1 MKYCFAYIFIFF
13 TFLIEC
19 YAQSSLEAHIHGE
32 AKLNIVFE
40 GPELL
45 IELKSPSY
53 NLVGFE
59 HAPKTNN
66 QLELVENTISLLKNF
81 KNVADTSS
89 EANCKIADAS
99 VSTSM
104 RGIHEDEHHEDEHH
118 EDEHHEDE
126 HHEDEHHEDEHHEDE
141 HHEDE
146 HHEDEHQHSAKEIH
160 SEFSA
165 TYSLICNKPENL
177 KSIQLELFST
187 FELMEEIAV
196 QMIIQGKQGFAE
208 LNPDNPNLKL

>member
-1 MKYCFAYIFIFF
+1 MKYYFAYTFIMFS
-13 TFLIEC
+13 FLFEV
-19 YAQSSLEAHIHGE
+19 YAQGSLDAHVHGKAE
-32 AKLNIVFE
+32 LNIVFE
-40 GPELL
+40 SRELL
-45 IELKSPSY
+45 MELESPSF

-59 HAPKTNN
+59 HEPKSLD
-66 QLELVENTISLLKNF
+66 QHKLVENTIESLKDFRRIASISPEADCKLI
-81 KNVADTSS
+81 DTS
-89 EANCKIADAS
+89 I
-99 VSTSM
+99 STTM
-104 RGIHEDEHHEDEHH
+104 KGLGDGHK
-118 EDEHHEDE
+118 
-126 HHEDEHHEDEHHEDE
+126 EHHEDEHHEDE

-165 TYSLICNKPENL
+165 TYSLRCDKPENL
-177 KSIQLELFST
+177 KSIQLEIFST

>member
-1 MKYCFAYIFIFF
+1 MKYCFAYIFVLFA
-13 TFLIEC
+13 FLIEC

-32 AKLNIVFE
+32 AKLNIVLE

-59 HAPKTNN
+59 HAPKTKN
-66 QLELVENTISLLKNF
+66 QLELVENTIELLKKF

-89 EANCKIADAS
+89 GANCKIADAS

-126 HHEDEHHEDEHHEDE
+126 H
-141 HHEDE
+141 
-146 HHEDEHQHSAKEIH
+146 QHSEKKIH
-160 SEFSA
+160 SEFFA
-165 TYSLICNKPENL
+165 TYFLTCTRPENL
-177 KSIQLELFST
+177 KSIELNLFST
-187 FELMEEIAV
+187 FGLMEEVDV
-196 QMIIQGKQGFAE
+196 QLISQGRQDFAE
-208 LNPDNPNLKL
+208 LNSENPNLNL

>member
-1 MKYCFAYIFIFF
+1 MKYFF
-13 TFLIEC
+13 SYTFCVFYFLFEC
-19 YAQSSLEAHIHGE
+19 YAQSSLDAHVHGE
-32 AKLNIVFE
+32 AELNIVFE
-40 GPELL
+40 GQKLLVEL
-45 IELKSPSY
+45 ESPSF

-59 HAPKTNN
+59 HEPKT
-66 QLELVENTISLLKNF
+66 LEQKNLVKKTIELLENF
-81 KNVADTSS
+81 KSVANLSEEASCNIIDT
-89 EANCKIADAS
+89 K

-104 RGIHEDEHHEDEHH
+104 KGVEEGLG
-118 EDEHHEDE
+118 
-126 HHEDEHHEDEHHEDE
+126 EHHEDEHHEDE

>member
-59 HAPKTNN
+59 HAPKTKN

-89 EANCKIADAS
+89 EANCQIADAS

-104 RGIHEDEHHEDEHH
+104 RGI
-118 EDEHHEDE
+118 
-126 HHEDEHHEDEHHEDE
+126 
-141 HHEDE
+141 HEDE

>member
-59 HAPKTNN
+59 HAPKTKN

-126 HHEDEHHEDEHHEDE
+126 H
-141 HHEDE
+141 
-146 HHEDEHQHSAKEIH
+146 QHSAKEIH

-165 TYSLICNKPENL
+165 TYSLRCDKPENL

>member
-1 MKYCFAYIFIFF
+1 MKYYFVYTLLMFN
-13 TFLIEC
+13 FLFEV
-19 YAQSSLEAHIHGE
+19 YAQGSLDAHVHGE
-32 AKLNIVFE
+32 AELNIVFE
-40 GPELL
+40 GRELL
-45 IELKSPSY
+45 MELESPSF

-59 HAPKTNN
+59 HEPQSLDQQK
-66 QLELVENTISLLKNF
+66 LVENTIEKLNNF
-81 KNVADTSS
+81 RQIASISPEADCKLI
-89 EANCKIADAS
+89 EASI
-99 VSTSM
+99 STTMKGLSDG
-104 RGIHEDEHHEDEHH
+104 RK
-118 EDEHHEDE
+118 
-126 HHEDEHHEDEHHEDE
+126 E

-165 TYSLICNKPENL
+165 TYSLRCDKPENL
-177 KSIQLELFST
+177 KSIQLEIFST

>member
-59 HAPKTNN
+59 HAPKTKN

-104 RGIHEDEHHEDEHH
+104 RGI
-118 EDEHHEDE
+118 
-126 HHEDEHHEDEHHEDE
+126 HEDEHHEDE

>member
-81 KNVADTSS
+81 KNVANTSS

-104 RGIHEDEHHEDEHH
+104 RGI
-118 EDEHHEDE
+118 
-126 HHEDEHHEDEHHEDE
+126 HEDE

>member
-59 HAPKTNN
+59 HAPKTKN

-81 KNVADTSS
+81 KNVADTST

-126 HHEDEHHEDEHHEDE
+126 H
-141 HHEDE
+141 
-146 HHEDEHQHSAKEIH
+146 QHSAKEIH

-165 TYSLICNKPENL
+165 TYSLRCDKPENL

>member
-1 MKYCFAYIFIFF
+1 MQFSCVCYRQHESFTTMKYCFAYLFIFF

-104 RGIHEDEHHEDEHH
+104 RGIHEDEHHEDEH
-118 EDEHHEDE
+118 
-126 HHEDEHHEDEHHEDE
+126 
-141 HHEDE
+141 
-146 HHEDEHQHSAKEIH
+146 QHSAKEIH

>member
-1 MKYCFAYIFIFF
+1 MKYSFAYIFIFF

-59 HAPKTNN
+59 HAPKTKN
-66 QLELVENTISLLKNF
+66 QLELLENTISLLKNF
-81 KNVADTSS
+81 KNVADTST

-104 RGIHEDEHHEDEHH
+104 RGI
-118 EDEHHEDE
+118 
-126 HHEDEHHEDEHHEDE
+126 HEDEHHEDE

-177 KSIQLELFST
+177 KSIQLEIFST

-208 LNPDNPNLKL
+208 LNPGNPNLKL

>member
-1 MKYCFAYIFIFF
+1 
-13 TFLIEC
+13 LD
-19 YAQSSLEAHIHGE
+19 AHVHGE
-32 AKLNIVFE
+32 AELNIVFE
-40 GPELL
+40 GRELL
-45 IELKSPSY
+45 MELESPSF

-59 HAPKTNN
+59 HEPKSLD
-66 QLELVENTISLLKNF
+66 QQKLVENTIESLKDF
-81 KNVADTSS
+81 RQIASISPEAD
-89 EANCKIADAS
+89 CKLIDAS
-99 VSTSM
+99 ISTTM
-104 RGIHEDEHHEDEHH
+104 KGLGDGRKEHHEDEHHEDEHHEDEHH

-165 TYSLICNKPENL
+165 TYSLRCDKPENL
-177 KSIQLELFST
+177 KSIKLEIFST

>member
-1 MKYCFAYIFIFF
+1 
-13 TFLIEC
+13 LIEC

-59 HAPKTNN
+59 HAPKTKN

-81 KNVADTSS
+81 KNVADTST

-104 RGIHEDEHHEDEHH
+104 RGI
-118 EDEHHEDE
+118 
-126 HHEDEHHEDEHHEDE
+126 HEDEHHEDE

-177 KSIQLELFST
+177 KSIQLELFNT

>member
-1 MKYCFAYIFIFF
+1 MKYCFAYLFIFF

-59 HAPKTNN
+59 HAPKTKN

-104 RGIHEDEHHEDEHH
+104 RRI
-118 EDEHHEDE
+118 
-126 HHEDEHHEDEHHEDE
+126 HEDEHHEDE

-187 FELMEEIAV
+187 FELMEEIVV

>member
-1 MKYCFAYIFIFF
+1 MLS
-13 TFLIEC
+13 FLFEVC
-19 YAQSSLEAHIHGE
+19 AQGSLDAHVHGE
-32 AKLNIVFE
+32 AELNIVFE
-40 GPELL
+40 SRELL
-45 IELKSPSY
+45 MELESPSF

-59 HAPKTNN
+59 HEPKSLD
-66 QLELVENTISLLKNF
+66 QYKLVENTIESLKDF
-81 KNVADTSS
+81 RRIASISPEAD
-89 EANCKIADAS
+89 CKLIDAS
-99 VSTSM
+99 ISTTM
-104 RGIHEDEHHEDEHH
+104 KGLGDGHN
-118 EDEHHEDE
+118 
-126 HHEDEHHEDEHHEDE
+126 EHHEDE

-165 TYSLICNKPENL
+165 TYSLRCDKPENL
-177 KSIQLELFST
+177 KSIQLEIFST

>member
-1 MKYCFAYIFIFF
+1 MVFAILQLIDSAQKRKATVKYHFVYIFIIFCF
-13 TFLIEC
+13 PLEV
-19 YAQSSLEAHIHGE
+19 YAQGSLDAHVHGRAE
-32 AKLNIVFE
+32 LNIVFE
-40 GPELL
+40 SRELL
-45 IELKSPSY
+45 MELESPSF

-59 HAPKTNN
+59 HEPKSLD
-66 QLELVENTISLLKNF
+66 QHKLVENTIESLKDF
-81 KNVADTSS
+81 RQIASISPEAD
-89 EANCKIADAS
+89 CKLIDAS
-99 VSTSM
+99 ISTTM
-104 RGIHEDEHHEDEHH
+104 KGLGDRRK
-118 EDEHHEDE
+118 
-126 HHEDEHHEDEHHEDE
+126 E

-165 TYSLICNKPENL
+165 TYSLRCDKPENL
-177 KSIQLELFST
+177 KSIQLEIFST

>member
-59 HAPKTNN
+59 HAPKTKN

-81 KNVADTSS
+81 KNVANTSS

-104 RGIHEDEHHEDEHH
+104 RGI
-118 EDEHHEDE
+118 
-126 HHEDEHHEDEHHEDE
+126 HEDEHHEDE

>member
-1 MKYCFAYIFIFF
+1 MKYFFAY
-13 TFLIEC
+13 TFCVFYFLFEC
-19 YAQSSLEAHIHGE
+19 YAQSSLDAHVHGE
-32 AKLNIVFE
+32 AELNIVFE
-40 GPELL
+40 GQKLLVEL
-45 IELKSPSY
+45 ESPSF

-59 HAPKTNN
+59 HEPKSLN
-66 QLELVENTISLLKNF
+66 QRKLVKNTIESLKDF
-81 KNVADTSS
+81 KRIASISPEAD
-89 EANCKIADAS
+89 CKLIDAS
-99 VSTSM
+99 ILTTM
-104 RGIHEDEHHEDEHH
+104 KGLGDGHK
-118 EDEHHEDE
+118 
-126 HHEDEHHEDEHHEDE
+126 E

-165 TYSLICNKPENL
+165 TYSLRCDKPENL

-187 FELMEEIAV
+187 FELMKEIVV

>member
-126 HHEDEHHEDEHHEDE
+126 H
-141 HHEDE
+141 
-146 HHEDEHQHSAKEIH
+146 QHSAKEIH

>member
-81 KNVADTSS
+81 KNVADTST

-104 RGIHEDEHHEDEHH
+104 RGI
-118 EDEHHEDE
+118 
-126 HHEDEHHEDEHHEDE
+126 HEDEHHEDE